1 VTELNDTAEAQTMS
15 TRTGSRTPQR
25 AERPRVVVVGG
36 GFGGLDAARALAGA
50 PVDVTLIDRRN
61 HHLFHPLLYQ
71 VATAALSPA
80 EIAAPIRHIL
90 HRQRNAEVLLAEV
103 TDVDTDGRTVL
114 LGDGRELEYD
124 YLVVA
129 AGAGDLAAYPHQT
142 GRPLPGTAPV
152 AMQEARAAVAEIGP
166 LRLSGTPAWLAWLFV
181 HIVFL
186 IGFRNRLLVLVQW
199 AWSYLTWQRGARLIT
214 GWRGSESSPEDSSPS
229 TSAVGST
236 TMSIPSRAPGAC
248 GPRAASP
255 GTS

>member
-1 VTELNDTAEAQTMS
+1 
-15 TRTGSRTPQR
+15 
-25 AERPRVVVVGG
+25 RVEVEPDLSLPGHPEVFVV
-36 GFGGLDAARALAGA
+36 
-50 PVDVTLIDRRN
+50 
-61 HHLFHPLLYQ
+61 
-71 VATAALSPA
+71 
-80 EIAAPIRHIL
+80 
-90 HRQRNAEVLLAEV
+90 
-103 TDVDTDGRTVL
+103 
-114 LGDGRELEYD
+114 
-124 YLVVA
+124 
-129 AGAGDLAAYPHQT
+129 GDLAAYPHQT
-142 GRPLPGTAPV
+142 GRPLPGIAPV
-152 AMQEARAAVAEIGP
+152 AMQEARAAAANIHRAVRGETSWPFYYVDRGSMATIGRAAAVAEIGP